1 MAGNLKH
8 KDLSGQVVSSQVYD
22 NREDDMPQEMEDGDE
37 DDNNNNNIA
46 AAQRAIEVED
56 LGDQQDDD

>member
-1 MAGNLKH
+1 MTGNLKH

-22 NREDDMPQEMEDGDE
+22 NGEDGMPQEMENSDE
-37 DDNNNNNIA
+37 DNNSIGP
-46 AAQRAIEVED
+46 AQRAIEVED